1 MQTEVKSQPV
11 ISVVIPAHNEEE
23 YLPSCLEA
31 VKRAAAALSSSC
43 NAPDASPLPDGE
55 AGGVEIVVVA
65 NLCTDRTAE
74 IAESFGAVVVHND
87 ARCIAQ
93 VRNAGVRASHGGIV
107 VTVDADSVMSEG
119 ALREVVELLGSGKY
133 IGGGTPVRFSRMS
146 LGIFCSALYVAWNL
160 IPVMIKNKA
169 ALSGG
174 MFWFR
179 REDFDRIGG
188 FDESL
193 VSLEDMDFA
202 VRLHK
207 LGLSVGKKFGTLKCS
222 HIVTSSRKFD
232 TFGDWYLIRNRKLTK
247 RIFTG
252 RDREAA
258 DEFYYDIREDK
269 SST

>member
-1 MQTEVKSQPV
+1 MNGQPF

-31 VKRAAAALSSSC
+31 VKRAAAVFEASRRAGTRTDAL
-43 NAPDASPLPDGE
+43 P
-55 AGGVEIVVVA
+55 GGGSGSIETVVVA
-65 NLCTDRTAE
+65 NRCTDRTAE
-74 IAESFGAVVVHND
+74 IARSFGAEVVEND

-93 VRNAGVRASHGGIV
+93 VRNAGVRASEGGIV

-119 ALREVVELLGSGKY
+119 ALREVVELLSSGKF

-160 IPVMIKNKA
+160 IPVMIRNKA

-202 VRLHK
+202 ARLHK
-207 LGLSVGKKFGTLKCS
+207 LGLSVGKKFGTLKRS

-232 TFGDWYLIRNRKLTK
+232 QFGDWYLIRNRKLTK

-258 DEFYYDIREDK
+258 DEFYYNVR
-269 SST
+269 